1 MGFLAKEINLVAIGG
16 GHGLGKLMSAL
27 AFLGTSLTGI
37 VATTD
42 DGGSTGRLR
51 EESGCIAW
59 GDLRNCLN
67 QLAADQPNLARTL
80 FEYRFE
86 CDGTLQGHNLG
97 NLILLALDQL
107 SVRPMD
113 VIHLIRDFLQVDA
126 QLIPMSERPTH
137 LIAEID
143 RRYVRGET
151 KIDAADHLPSF
162 LALEPS
168 VQATH
173 EAVLA
178 IKQANYIIL
187 GPGSFMTSIMPP
199 LLLSDIVMAILQQA
213 VPIIFVAN
221 MQPEKSSCGKLSL
234 TEQLDW
240 LAQLTKIKVDR
251 VIWPAERTPIPR
263 AYPKLH
269 VARLGDA
276 KQPYY
281 HDKTSLQ
288 QAIMSVIQQY

>member
-1 MGFLAKEINLVAIGG
+1 MGFLANEVKLVAIGG

-27 AFLGTSLTGI
+27 AFLGASLTGI
-37 VATTD
+37 VTTTD

-67 QLAADQPNLARTL
+67 QLAADQPNLARSL

-113 VIHLIRDFLQVDA
+113 AVHLIRAFLNVEA
-126 QLIPMSERPTH
+126 KLVPMSEQSTH
-137 LIAEID
+137 LVAEIEG
-143 RRYVRGET
+143 YAIRGET
-151 KIDAADHLPSF
+151 QIDAAEIRPSS
-162 LALEPS
+162 LCLEPK

-178 IKQANYIIL
+178 INSANYIIL
-187 GPGSFMTSIMPP
+187 GPGSFMTSILPP
-199 LLLSDIVMAILQQA
+199 LLISDIVDAILHRA

-234 TEQLDW
+234 TDQLDW
-240 LAQLTKIKVDR
+240 LTQLTGIYVDR
-251 VIWPAERTPIPR
+251 VIWPAERVPVPR
-263 AYPKLH
+263 SYSKLH
-269 VARLGDA
+269 VAHLGDA
-276 KQPYY
+276 NHPYY
-281 HDKTSLQ
+281 HDKLSLQ